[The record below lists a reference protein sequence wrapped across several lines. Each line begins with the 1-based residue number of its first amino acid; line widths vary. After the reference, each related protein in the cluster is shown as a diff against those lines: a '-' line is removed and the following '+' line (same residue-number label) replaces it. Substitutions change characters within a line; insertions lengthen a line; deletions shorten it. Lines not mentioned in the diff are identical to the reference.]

1 MQHPS
6 GIIISSRPDLAL
18 RAIDSPE
25 WHWGNSSEQAAYK
38 TGRPRVQYSE
48 FSRFFKETF
57 CENLLLMN

>member
-38 TGRPRVQYSE
+38 TGDRVCGIAHSLDFLQKHSMKTY
-48 FSRFFKETF
+48 
-57 CENLLLMN
+57 C